1 MASFRQDHRREHFS
15 RPLQPVCI
23 LRERRRR
30 FGCMGRRQRE
40 RLMHCP
46 EPMPPSLYSSHIQ
59 CRSRTF
65 RCDHVYRALGVCQ
78 FFYGMSIFQTP
89 NIPDGLVQ
97 FNFYIGVLALSAEYQ
112 QPVRH
117 SRSL

>member
-1 MASFRQDHRREHFS
+1 MHR
-15 RPLQPVCI
+15 L
-23 LRERRRR
+23 
-30 FGCMGRRQRE
+30 
-40 RLMHCP
+40 
-46 EPMPPSLYSSHIQ
+46 EPMAPSLYSPHAQ

-89 NIPDGLVQ
+89 NIPDSLVQ

-112 QPVRH
+112 QPVCH
-117 SRSL
+117 SRSLSMAVGGGGSSGRYAMCSHCVGL

>member
-1 MASFRQDHRREHFS
+1 MHRSGADGTE
-15 RPLQPVCI
+15 PLLFPRSV
-23 LRERRRR
+23 
-30 FGCMGRRQRE
+30 
-40 RLMHCP
+40 
-46 EPMPPSLYSSHIQ
+46 
-59 CRSRTF
+59 RSRTF

-89 NIPDGLVQ
+89 NIPDSLVQ

-117 SRSL
+117 CRSL